1 MNLKQFSI
9 SLKEDKKLSKKEK
22 TQMHDL
28 LVKMYPAFKGLF
40 DKHGYYSTI
49 RPQMNFLIKR
59 DKMLVATGKFLWR
72 NVKLEI
78 ETIKLFAFGMVVA
91 KEYQNRGLGTK
102 LVQLSI
108 ENASKRK
115 ADILYGSTSNLKVK
129 KILTKLGF
137 QRLTAPIYYK
147 DITTKEIKREREFAY
162 VFEFKQGLLENLNTL
177 QRIYIGS
184 GPI

>member
-1 MNLKQFSI
+1 
-9 SLKEDKKLSKKEK
+9 
-22 TQMHDL
+22 
-28 LVKMYPAFKGLF
+28 
-40 DKHGYYSTI
+40 
-49 RPQMNFLIKR
+49 
-59 DKMLVATGKFLWR
+59 
-72 NVKLEI
+72 
-78 ETIKLFAFGMVVA
+78 MVVA

-115 ADILYGSTSNLKVK
+115 ADILYGSTSNPKVK
-129 KILTKLGF
+129 KMLTKLGF